1 MNKCKVV
8 ISQRAFTSIFEC
20 VSFVKKVSI
29 KSAENLYKEIM
40 TAINS
45 LSTNPNRNLEIKDL
59 AIRQVPIR
67 RMIICDGRYAI
78 IYKINNNDEVFIYD
92 VLDNRRDNK
101 LFSII

>member
-1 MNKCKVV
+1 MNKFKVV

-45 LSTNPNRNLEIKDL
+45 LSTNPNRNPEIKDL

-67 RMIICDGRYAI
+67 RMIICDGRYGI